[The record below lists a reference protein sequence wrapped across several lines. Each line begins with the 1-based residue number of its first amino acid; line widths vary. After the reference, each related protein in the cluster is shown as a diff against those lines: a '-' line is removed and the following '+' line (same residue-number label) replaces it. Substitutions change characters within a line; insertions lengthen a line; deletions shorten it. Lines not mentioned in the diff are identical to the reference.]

1 MKYLL
6 DSNVWISGFGTRG
19 LCADLVRLAL
29 RRHGMGNFELLTCAS
44 VRSET
49 LRKLRDRF
57 GVTDEDLRPVQIA
70 LAWAAMVPKPVW
82 QPPGDFPDPNDAP
95 IVGAALNAEADALV
109 TGDRPLQAMEP
120 IENLAIITPRVA
132 YERLRRLV

>member
-29 RRHGMGNFELLTCAS
+29 RRHGMGDFELLTCAS

-49 LRKLRDRF
+49 LRKLRDKF
-57 GVTDEDLRPVQIA
+57 GATDEDLRPVQIA
-70 LAWAAMVPKPVW
+70 LAWATMVPEPVW
-82 QPPGDFPDPNDAP
+82 QPPEDFPDPDDAP
-95 IVGAALNAEADALV
+95 IVGAALNAATDALV

-120 IENLAIITPRVA
+120 IENLAIITPRAA